1 MKFVFSS
8 FYPLKKLLHQLHSSN
23 WLYFFQLR
31 NWCSQVC
38 ALWISCYVLA
48 NIDCIQVCQKLICVF
63 FKLFPLFEGL
73 PLWVVLAVW
82 KTYQRFCMKSEGNK
96 KETDDNDENDSKSD
110 TPEKTELLEKL
121 PNLPATNVWLIK
133 YWMNCCN

>member
-1 MKFVFSS
+1 M
-8 FYPLKKLLHQLHSSN
+8 YL
-23 WLYFFQLR
+23 
-31 NWCSQVC
+31 
-38 ALWISCYVLA
+38 LA

-121 PNLPATNVWLIK
+121 PNLPATNV
-133 YWMNCCN
+133 

>member
-1 MKFVFSS
+1 M
-8 FYPLKKLLHQLHSSN
+8 
-23 WLYFFQLR
+23 
-31 NWCSQVC
+31 
-38 ALWISCYVLA
+38 
-48 NIDCIQVCQKLICVF
+48 F

-121 PNLPATNVWLIK
+121 PNLPATNVWLR
-133 YWMNCCN
+133 YQVLDELL